1 MYLFIGVIVCWWTS
15 TVWGPQLFGDLNCWG
30 TLFFGWTAFVWG
42 PFLFRGLIRLGTLHC
57 LFGDFIYLGTS
68 FVQHPWCF
76 RVPISKDMCRL
87 IRGPRSSRNLV
98 CPKPV
103 FAWGSDFSTPLVVLG
118 PLCSFCYLFWWGTPL
133 VWKPFLMGDT
143 LGLETLFI
151 GDLII
156 I

>member
-15 TVWGPQLFGDLNCWG
+15 TVWGPQLLGDLVLWVDCICLR
-30 TLFFGWTAFVWG
+30 T
-42 PFLFRGLIRLGTLHC
+42 FLFRGLIRLGTLHC

-98 CPKPV
+98 CPKPL

-133 VWKPFLMGDT
+133 VWKPFL
-143 LGLETLFI
+143 I
-151 GDLII
+151 GDPVGFEMFFL
-156 I
+156 